1 MSNRHIFIFVP
12 NCTVKEG
19 TMPKEGFK
27 SITVSDYIYDRFQE
41 VYNGNKEALATKG
54 VRSLSG
60 YVSYMLEEAMNRDE
74 TFARYAPKIESISVE
89 DDRVILKD
97 NLQNRIVEIVLQK
110 GELHCFLCD
119 AADCIHVGY
128 VYSMPDV
135 YTALDAKGMGRRPD

>member
-1 MSNRHIFIFVP
+1 
-12 NCTVKEG
+12 
-19 TMPKEGFK
+19 MPKEGFK

>member
-1 MSNRHIFIFVP
+1 
-12 NCTVKEG
+12 
-19 TMPKEGFK
+19 MPKEGFK

-97 NLQNRIVEIVLQK
+97 NLKNRIVEIVLQK

>member
-1 MSNRHIFIFVP
+1 
-12 NCTVKEG
+12 
-19 TMPKEGFK
+19 MPKEGFK

-97 NLQNRIVEIVLQK
+97 NLKNRIVEIVLQK

-119 AADCIHVGY
+119 ASDCIHVGY

>member
-1 MSNRHIFIFVP
+1 
-12 NCTVKEG
+12 
-19 TMPKEGFK
+19 MPKEGFK

-41 VYNGNKEALATKG
+41 VYNGNKETLATKG

>member
-1 MSNRHIFIFVP
+1 
-12 NCTVKEG
+12 
-19 TMPKEGFK
+19 MPKEGFK

-41 VYNGNKEALATKG
+41 VYNGNKETLATKG

-74 TFARYAPKIESISVE
+74 TFARHAPKIESISVE

-135 YTALDAKGMGRRPD
+135 YAALDAKGMGRRPD

>member
-1 MSNRHIFIFVP
+1 
-12 NCTVKEG
+12 
-19 TMPKEGFK
+19 MPKEGFK

-97 NLQNRIVEIVLQK
+97 NLKNRIVEIVLQK

-135 YTALDAKGMGRRPD
+135 YAALDAKGLGRRPD